1 MNLKF
6 LVVLILALGAVSAS
20 SAQALQKVKW
30 KAYGVQFNAPVG
42 FVVEDDSE
50 DGYIISTKEYYITV
64 QLLEGDG
71 IKRSELAKDLK
82 NVATDDD
89 VTQQTKVESFETP
102 QFYVVWLKGNCETD
116 QCMYSYLLD
125 KKEGTGFYLSV
136 IYQKKTDEVPLQIL
150 KSFQLFE

>member
-6 LVVLILALGAVSAS
+6 LVVLILALGAVSVS

-82 NVATDDD
+82 NVATDDE

-116 QCMYSYLLD
+116 
-125 KKEGTGFYLSV
+125 
-136 IYQKKTDEVPLQIL
+136 
-150 KSFQLFE
+150 

>member
-6 LVVLILALGAVSAS
+6 LVVLILALGAVGAS

-82 NVATDDD
+82 NVATDDE

-116 QCMYSYLLD
+116 HVCIVICSIRKRVQAS
-125 KKEGTGFYLSV
+125 
-136 IYQKKTDEVPLQIL
+136 IYQ
-150 KSFQLFE
+150 LFIRRRRMKFRCRY